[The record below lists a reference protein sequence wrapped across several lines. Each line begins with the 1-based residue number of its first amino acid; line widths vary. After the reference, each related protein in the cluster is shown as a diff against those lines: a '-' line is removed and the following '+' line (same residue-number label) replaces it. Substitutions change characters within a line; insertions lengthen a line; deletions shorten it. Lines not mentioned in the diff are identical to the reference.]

1 MKSGFLFSNYRT
13 FISNSIVLFSK
24 LYVPLQLLYIFY
36 TWLLHPTPTV
46 TAVFSISIIYTFSR
60 P

>member
-13 FISNSIVLFSK
+13 NSIVLFSK

-36 TWLLHPTPTV
+36 TWLLHPTPTG